1 MDWERLR
8 RSTNVQDR
16 RGGGLGGGL
25 AIGGGGALLI
35 ALVSL
40 LFGANP
46 ADVLNQLGAGG
57 SQSGGQY
64 ERTPENDRQA
74 DFAARILGSTE
85 DVWSGIFQRSNK
97 TYTPTQLVL
106 FDGVDSSAC
115 GSANAATGPFYCPS
129 DQDIYLDLSFFRQLE
144 QLGGSGDF
152 ARAYVIAHEVGHHV
166 QQELGIEQQVRSQQ
180 AGLSQAGANALS
192 VRLELQADCFAGVWG
207 HGASDIA
214 NLTDADYRQAI
225 NAAASIGDDRL
236 SGGRATPD
244 SFTHGS
250 SQQRV
255 TWFQRGLESGD
266 PNKCDTFA
274 Q

>member
-1 MDWERLR
+1 MDWENLR

-16 RGGGLGGGL
+16 RGAGLGGGL
-25 AIGGGGALLI
+25 AVGGGGAILI

-46 ADVLNQLGAGG
+46 ADVLNQLGAGTTV
-57 SQSGGQY
+57 GGQY

-85 DVWSGIFQRSNK
+85 DVWSPIFQRSNR
-97 TYTPTQLVL
+97 TYTPTELVL
-106 FDGVDSSAC
+106 FDGVDRSAC
-115 GSANAATGPFYCPS
+115 GTADAATGPFYCPS
-129 DQDIYLDLSFFRQLE
+129 DQNIYLDLSFFRQLE
-144 QLGGSGDF
+144 QLGAPGEF

-166 QQELGIEQQVRSQQ
+166 QHELGIEQQVRREQQ
-180 AGLSQAGANALS
+180 SVSRAGANALS

-207 HGASDIA
+207 HHASDVA
-214 NLTDADYRQAI
+214 NLSAADYREAI
-225 NAAASIGDDRL
+225 NAAAAIGDDRL

-266 PNKCDTFA
+266 PNSCDTFGR
-274 Q
+274 